1 MFRADLSL
9 ALTKLDNPWRVGDGS
24 ATKSARPAWL
34 KGRVER
40 PKRSNIFGG
49 SSANHGREADDV
61 STKISPKAKLEKMRP
76 TQMSVGFGEVAG
88 RRRTGRTT
96 LPRVIGFVSA

>member
-1 MFRADLSL
+1 MAGRRR
-9 ALTKLDNPWRVGDGS
+9 LDGETVPQ
-24 ATKSARPAWL
+24 P
-34 KGRVER
+34 
-40 PKRSNIFGG
+40 
-49 SSANHGREADDV
+49 DDV